1 MAAALRSRRTL
12 GAALL
17 AAVVLAIS
25 SRSVPSG
32 AAAGHRGPAAATFVA
47 GSQTLGRQLRSPVV
61 LLRAASE
68 GTMGKVADVIAEQL
82 GVDKEKVVREATLTE
97 LGADSLDIVE
107 SVMALEE
114 FFDIE
119 LPDEETTSL
128 KDVGDVADLIEKKL

>member
-1 MAAALRSRRTL
+1 MAANQQSRRTL

-17 AAVVLAIS
+17 AAMMLAICWCS
-25 SRSVPSG
+25 LQS
-32 AAAGHRGPAAATFVA
+32 APADASFVA
-47 GSQTLGRQLRSPVV
+47 GSQTLGRRLRSPAV

-68 GTMGKVADVIAEQL
+68 ETMGKVAGVIAEQL
-82 GVDKEKVVREATLTE
+82 GVDKDKVVREATLTE

-119 LPDEETTSL
+119 LPDEETTAL
-128 KDVGDVADLIEKKL
+128 KNVGDVADLIEKKL